1 MKLLPPLMA
10 AAALLALAPS
20 GALAQQAISAR
31 AGLINVADGDV
42 FLADARSGSLKPF
55 ERRPTELVELKEGQT
70 LETQEGRAELLL
82 TPGAFLRI
90 GESSAVRMQSSRLD
104 AVRVELLKGVALADV
119 VELLRE
125 HSLTLLVGDTEVS
138 IHKAGLYRLQAT
150 PVRIRVFNGQAEVRA
165 GGQAWTL
172 KGGRELSAANGGW
185 VAAKFDQGKG
195 TDALYRWS
203 KRRAGYI
210 AMANVSAARQAGLM
224 SSSFTGGRWFWNPY
238 FGFATYIPWSE
249 YVRSPFGYYYY
260 TPSTVQYVYFPPQ
273 RGPGSGVAPD
283 RGAFGAG
290 LPGSLPRRSAAGST
304 YTPSAPVSA
313 SAPVGGTVGAGSLGT
328 RSGGAVGG
336 GGVIGGG
343 AAAAPPARGGR
354 GQ

>member
-1 MKLLPPLMA
+1 MA
-10 AAALLALAPS
+10 AAALLALAPPP
-20 GALAQQAISAR
+20 ARAQQAISAR

-55 ERRPTELVELKEGQT
+55 ERRPTELIELKDGQT

-90 GESSAVRMQSSRLD
+90 GESSAVRMQSGRRLD
-104 AVRVELLKGVALADV
+104 AVRVELLKGAALVDV
-119 VELLRE
+119 IELLRE
-125 HSLTLLVGDTEVS
+125 HSLTLLVGDAEIS
-138 IHKAGLYRLQAT
+138 IHKAGLYRLEAA
-150 PVRIRVFNGQAEVRA
+150 PARVRVFNGQAEVRA
-165 GGQAWTL
+165 AGQRWTL
-172 KGGRELSAANGGW
+172 KGGRELSAADGGW
-185 VAAKFDQGKG
+185 VAAKFDQDKG

-238 FGFATYIPWSE
+238 FGFATYIPWSDS
-249 YVRSPFGYYYY
+249 VRSPFGYYYY

-283 RGAFGAG
+283 RGAFGGG
-290 LPGSLPRRSAAGST
+290 LSGPLPRRSAAGST

-313 SAPVGGTVGAGSLGT
+313 GAPPAGSVGA

-336 GGVIGGG
+336 GG
-343 AAAAPPARGGR
+343 
-354 GQ
+354 